1 MKQIRICLLQDLLS
15 IQISVN
21 VVDWLLPDYIALN
34 QGKVN
39 EDAFHK
45 LLEPLRQ
52 AVIYPPCRHARR

>member
-45 LLEPLRQ
+45 LPEPLRQ
-52 AVIYPPCRHARR
+52 AVIYPPCRHVRK